1 MLDVCSLAFS
11 SAVTG
16 AVDGAGGAMGT
27 DANGG
32 GTRSKLVAL
41 AYTIIDWHILEVG
54 TIRAVVVYVELGCAG
69 RDGGHS
75 ERQKDEG
82 QGGEAAHA
90 GDHGYKLWKV
100 VVRHTASD
108 VTITHTSH
116 RWVQKNC
123 FCELKSKQAV

>member
-32 GTRSKLVAL
+32 GTRGKLVAL

-69 RDGGHS
+69 RGGGHS

-90 GDHGYKLWKV
+90 GDHGYKIWKV
-100 VVRHTASD
+100 VVRLISRLPP
-108 VTITHTSH
+108 VMLPSH
-116 RWVQKNC
+116 ILLIVGFKKIVSVN
-123 FCELKSKQAV
+123 